1 MTLCDSFCKEAPFAD
16 NGLHIMIKRPALS
29 EAEISDIIQM
39 ALSDHD
45 SFSQIQQLY
54 GLPEKE
60 VKVLMRLSLKR
71 GSYQAWRKRVRQF
84 SDRRAHYK

>member
-1 MTLCDSFCKEAPFAD
+1 MPQPIE
-16 NGLHIMIKRPALS
+16 LS
-29 EAEISDIIQM
+29 EAEISDVIEM
-39 ALSDHD
+39 ALSDHV
-45 SFSQIQQLY
+45 SFTQIRALY

-60 VKVLMRLSLKR
+60 VKKLMRNHLKT